1 MSIFANLPS
10 IITAP
15 AAPVPATSAFAE
27 RLKQISVASAAPVPV
42 ARADIAA
49 IAPHLRSEVGERA
62 EIKRIIALPIS
73 WPLTEEEVE
82 EVNRNFLLADA
93 FESGFRLNDKQA
105 KAVLEFINTGG
116 LFAPIGVGWGKTL
129 ITLMCADLA
138 YRSGTDKIVL
148 FVPPAVVNQLVTRDI
163 PWARAR
169 VPISYPIHLLG
180 GKSSQA
186 RGALARSGK
195 RGLYVFPYSLLS
207 CKDAEALLRAID
219 PKLMI
224 CDEAH
229 QVGRRSSARTRRLIR
244 FVDQHQPGLLALSGT
259 ITSKGVM
266 DYHHL
271 IRAALK
277 EGNPLPNSV
286 PLTGEWAALIDS
298 DAAGFED
305 GALTGPLKPMVDWAS
320 SCFPDQ
326 KFRSDRTGFRLAFK
340 TRLMSAPGVVSSGDA
355 DIGTSLIYCNRPVEN
370 HEQTEN
376 WNEIKRLIAQIEDL
390 WLTPN
395 GDEIDCAIHTFKWLY
410 ELTAGFYN
418 LLTWP
423 EPSVLAAR
431 RSIPEDSALDLIERA
446 KVHHAAG
453 QEYARVLRKY
463 LEDAPTGL
471 DTPFLVGQ
479 DMHRH
484 GASNVPHKL
493 FEAWS
498 QWKALDFDGRPER
511 DSKPVRVCPYK
522 VDAAVQYA
530 IGAHKHGG
538 VILWHHHQEIGRWM
552 IDRLR
557 EAGAEDVLHCPAGP
571 EANAAITDPANV
583 NKIIVASISAHGEGK
598 NLQHFSQQYI
608 VQWPRP
614 AKTAEQVVGRT
625 HRQGQKADELF
636 VQTNNT
642 TEFDKMVFA
651 ACLNDALYI
660 QQTTGVRQKMIYAAY
675 DPLPAIFPPEV
686 LRERGLKAKILTQEQ
701 RLALEQRFNHV
712 R

>member
-1 MSIFANLPS
+1 
-10 IITAP
+10 
-15 AAPVPATSAFAE
+15 
-27 RLKQISVASAAPVPV
+27 
-42 ARADIAA
+42 
-49 IAPHLRSEVGERA
+49 
-62 EIKRIIALPIS
+62 
-73 WPLTEEEVE
+73 LTEEEVE

-395 GDEIDCAIHTFKWLY
+395 GDEIDCAIHTFK
-410 ELTAGFYN
+410 
-418 LLTWP
+418 
-423 EPSVLAAR
+423 
-431 RSIPEDSALDLIERA
+431 
-446 KVHHAAG
+446 
-453 QEYARVLRKY
+453 
-463 LEDAPTGL
+463 
-471 DTPFLVGQ
+471 
-479 DMHRH
+479 
-484 GASNVPHKL
+484 
-493 FEAWS
+493 
-498 QWKALDFDGRPER
+498 
-511 DSKPVRVCPYK
+511 
-522 VDAAVQYA
+522 
-530 IGAHKHGG
+530 
-538 VILWHHHQEIGRWM
+538 
-552 IDRLR
+552 
-557 EAGAEDVLHCPAGP
+557 
-571 EANAAITDPANV
+571 
-583 NKIIVASISAHGEGK
+583 
-598 NLQHFSQQYI
+598 
-608 VQWPRP
+608 
-614 AKTAEQVVGRT
+614 
-625 HRQGQKADELF
+625 
-636 VQTNNT
+636 
-642 TEFDKMVFA
+642 
-651 ACLNDALYI
+651 
-660 QQTTGVRQKMIYAAY
+660 
-675 DPLPAIFPPEV
+675 
-686 LRERGLKAKILTQEQ
+686 
-701 RLALEQRFNHV
+701 
-712 R
+712 